1 MSIEQATVDVS
12 VEETELNERDY
23 WKQQAHIRGIDF
35 PQNIPTQKLKDLVQ
49 TRIAEMDAKHSG
61 STGTRGRSTLERL
74 APEVLKNIDQAT
86 ALVRFRIDVLDPS
99 RQDWTGMYVTAG
111 NDNFSA
117 VRRLIPF
124 NAPVWHAERI
134 LVEVLKGMKYTYRK
148 SERHP
153 RLRTHIDNMSKEK
166 YLPCFK
172 ITELPP
178 LTEEELKAL
187 AEQQAVNN
195 TGQSEDDK

>member
-49 TRIAEMDAKHSG
+49 ARIAEMDAKHSG

>member
-1 MSIEQATVDVS
+1 MSIEQALVDVS
-12 VEETELNERDY
+12 TEETELNERDY
-23 WKQQAHIRGIDF
+23 WKQQAQIRGIEF
-35 PQNIPTQKLKDLVQ
+35 PQNIPTAKLKDLVQ
-49 TRIAEMDAKHSG
+49 TKIAEMDAQHSG
-61 STGTRGRSTLERL
+61 SSGTRGRKVLEKL

-86 ALVRFRIDVLDPS
+86 ALVRFQIDVLDPS

-111 NDNFSA
+111 NDNFA
-117 VRRLIPF
+117 GVRRLIPF

-134 LVEVLKGMKYTYRK
+134 LVEVLKGMKYTSRK

-153 RLRTHIDNMSKEK
+153 RLRTHIDNMSKER
-166 YLPCFK
+166 YLPCFR

-178 LTEEELKAL
+178 LTMEELKAL

>member
-12 VEETELNERDY
+12 IEETELNERDY

-49 TRIAEMDAKHSG
+49 ARIAEMDAKHSG

-153 RLRTHIDNMSKEK
+153 RLRTHIDNMSREK

>member
-49 TRIAEMDAKHSG
+49 ARIAEMDAQHSG

-153 RLRTHIDNMSKEK
+153 RLRTHIDNMSREK